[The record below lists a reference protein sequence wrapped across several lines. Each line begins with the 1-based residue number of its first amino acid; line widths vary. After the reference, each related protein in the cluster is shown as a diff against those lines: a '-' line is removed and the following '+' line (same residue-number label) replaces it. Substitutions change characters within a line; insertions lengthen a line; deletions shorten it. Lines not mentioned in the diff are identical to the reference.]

1 MSSCSSG
8 ERLRAASTACSRSFV
23 IAESPFNL
31 YIPRPRLARK
41 GGPKTMQQHSGDAV
55 IPSMD
60 DEALVETVAGDY
72 VRLFG
77 LHATARLRERQE
89 IAAAQG
95 DVLSADTWGEIAEA
109 AHRIIL
115 QSN

>member
-1 MSSCSSG
+1 
-8 ERLRAASTACSRSFV
+8 
-23 IAESPFNL
+23 
-31 YIPRPRLARK
+31 
-41 GGPKTMQQHSGDAV
+41 MQQHSGDAV

-72 VRLFG
+72 IRLFG

-109 AHRIIL
+109 AHRILL